1 MTCAA
6 WAALAALAAPRL
18 RRLRLD
24 VHCTG
29 GAYSLR
35 CSTPT
40 PTAARCVL
48 LQRRWRL
55 WLLNALFCSDSTRA
69 ALAALAATL
78 LKASSAGFVGLG
90 VPMLASTQARPTA
103 AEHLRRR
110 KLDVCCSSGAGNTGC
125 STVTSAAARWVPR
138 GRRSHS
144 LRHSA
149 FMHAAARRARLRR
162 RLQLWL
168 LNYPMTRLPWAS
180 HGDDPSGWQQAE
192 LLFGDLSVAV
202 PPPRKTTR
210 KDVCTATRCR
220 T

>member
-69 ALAALAATL
+69 ALAALAATPL
-78 LKASSAGFVGLG
+78 RASSAGFVGLG

-125 STVTSAAARWVPR
+125 STVTSAAARWVLR
-138 GRRSHS
+138 GRRSQLAP
-144 LRHSA
+144 LRIYACGSTTCAASA
-149 FMHAAARRARLRR
+149 ALAALAAQLPDDAPTLGVAWRR
-162 RLQLWL
+162 
-168 LNYPMTRLPWAS
+168 P
-180 HGDDPSGWQQAE
+180 
-192 LLFGDLSVAV
+192 FGVA
-202 PPPRKTTR
+202 TS
-210 KDVCTATRCR
+210 
-220 T
+220 